1 MLGQTLP
8 TSLGWRLVDHATPT
22 QVSKYLFMTLCRRI
36 SVKIL
41 LRLVGAV
48 PKNLGEVACMLDGV
62 SSRSVVV
69 VSVYPC
75 FLYLFCR
82 PWLI

>member
-8 TSLGWRLVDHATPT
+8 TSLGWRLVDHTTPT
-22 QVSKYLFMTLCRRI
+22 QVSKYLFVTLCRRI

-48 PKNLGEVACMLDGV
+48 PKNLGEVACKLDGV
-62 SSRSVVV
+62 SSLSLL
-69 VSVYPC
+69 S
-75 FLYLFCR
+75 
-82 PWLI
+82 